1 MSFIQPAVIVNLLI
15 SRSFSIP
22 SWGMN
27 DSRCSH
33 SHGTVTTNPKNL
45 NPCGWR
51 KLWGEGDLNRRVLLV
66 FAVSSLVEDAC
77 GRVIEGVNC
86 DSLGRKAPLVVVL
99 SVLLLMVCSCYWR

>member
-1 MSFIQPAVIVNLLI
+1 MQPAVIVLPFI
-15 SRSFSIP
+15 SRSFSISP
-22 SWGMN
+22 RGMN

-33 SHGTVTTNPKNL
+33 SHASIATNPKNL

-51 KLWGEGDLNRRVLLV
+51 NLWGEGGLNRRVLLV

-86 DSLGRKAPLVVVL
+86 DSLGSEVPLVVTL
-99 SVLLLMVCSCYWR
+99 SVLLLTVC